1 MPTKTSILKPIKSG
15 MKKPLGITYE
25 EDDVRLLKALTFIDN
40 HCQQFLNDAK
50 KAKNYIFRGLRN
62 SPDSIFIGKSRLK
75 RMAKDTTP
83 ENHIRL
89 NKMLKACG
97 FKARRD
103 NSIFCTPSTSAAKE
117 FGDIFF
123 IFPIDGFSYT
133 WSTIHKDW
141 VIEFKN
147 LISKDFVSKI
157 DSHSESLK
165 YYATHISDHPE
176 DYTEFN
182 ILKNRKD
189 FKTILLF
196 VKQFS
201 EYVYIIRHGKYG
213 KRFGPIEN
221 TINFLRRRLPTV
233 LTVAEKYQTLPLTK
247 ALLELNKFVNSHS
260 FKKEARTVIKNNGL
274 VNKRLDSAIK
284 FNHEIYI
291 NGFYVAII
299 VSDQNSAFIQKH
311 FGF

>member
-1 MPTKTSILKPIKSG
+1 MPTKTSILKSIKPG
-15 MKKPLGITYE
+15 MKKPLEITYE

-40 HCQQFLNDAK
+40 HCQQFLKDAK
-50 KAKNYIFRGLRN
+50 KAGDYLYRGLRN
-62 SPDSIFIGKSRLK
+62 SPDSIFIGKPRLE
-75 RMAKDTTP
+75 RISKDTKT

-103 NSIFCTPSTSAAKE
+103 NSIFCTPSSYVAKE
-117 FGDIFF
+117 FGDVFF

-141 VIEFKN
+141 VIEFNK
-147 LISKDFVSKI
+147 LLSLYFVFDI
-157 DSHSESLK
+157 DRHSETLK
-165 YYATHISDHPE
+165 SYSKHISDHPE

-189 FKTILLF
+189 FITMLQF
-196 VKQFS
+196 VKKFN
-201 EYVYIIRHGKYG
+201 ECVYMITHGKYG

-221 TINFLRRRLPTV
+221 TMNFLRRRLPTV
-233 LTVAEKYQTLPLTK
+233 LAVAKKYQTLPLTRE
-247 ALLELNKFVNSHS
+247 LLELNTFVNSHS
-260 FKKEARTVIKNNGL
+260 FKKEAMAVIKNNGL
-274 VNKRLDSAIK
+274 INKRLVVAIK
-284 FNHEIYI
+284 SMHEIYI

-299 VSDQNSAFIQKH
+299 ASNQNSDLIQKH